1 MNIHT
6 IILAGGRG
14 TRMLSQKAKVLQ
26 KLASKTMLQHILT
39 SAKQV
44 SDKISVVVGFDKEGV
59 EEEISHLSINAKT
72 YLQKKQIGTADAVKS
87 VIDEINDSEKVLI
100 LYGDVPLIKAS
111 TLNNLCSTE
120 GDIAI
125 LTTLLKNPTGYGRVV
140 KDSNNLVTRIVE
152 EKDATDMQKE
162 INEIFTGI
170 LVAPGKA
177 LKELI
182 PLINNENAAQEYYL
196 TDLIGIASE
205 KGFKINAQDS
215 PKSET
220 MGANNRLEQEELERV
235 LRNMN
240 AEDLLKAGATLIDK
254 SRIDIRGNIEVG
266 ADCVIDVN
274 VIFEGDVELGDNVEI
289 GANSVISDTKIDNGT
304 KILPFSHIVQS
315 NNIGKDCSI
324 GPYARLREGSIIEN
338 EAKIG
343 NFVET
348 KKSTIGKSSKANHF
362 SYLGDAQIGDNVNIG
377 AGTITCNY
385 DGKDKHKTNIGE
397 GSFIGTNSSLVAP
410 INIGKNAYVGAGSTI
425 TKDIPDD
432 ALGVGRGKQI
442 NKENWSKKKK

>member
-1 MNIHT
+1 MDIHT
-6 IILAGGRG
+6 IILAGGKG

-26 KLASKTMLQHILT
+26 KLASKTMLQHILV

-72 YLQKKQIGTADAVKS
+72 YQQKKQIGTADAVKA

-140 KDSNNLVTRIVE
+140 KDSSNLVTRIVE

-215 PKSET
+215 PKIET

-254 SRIDIRGNIEVG
+254 SRIDIRGNVEVG
-266 ADCVIDVN
+266 VDCVIDIN

-315 NNIGKDCSI
+315 NIGKDCSI

>member
-1 MNIHT
+1 
-6 IILAGGRG
+6 
-14 TRMLSQKAKVLQ
+14 MLSQNAKVLQ
-26 KLASKTMLQHILT
+26 KLASKTMLQHILV

-72 YLQKKQIGTADAVKS
+72 YQQKKQIGTADAVKA

-140 KDSNNLVTRIVE
+140 KDSSNLVTRIVE

-254 SRIDIRGNIEVG
+254 SRIDIRGNVEVG

-274 VIFEGDVELGDNVEI
+274 VIFEGNVELGDNVEI
-289 GANSVISDTKIDNGT
+289 GANSVISDTKIDKGT

-315 NNIGKDCSI
+315 NIGKNCSI

>member
-1 MNIHT
+1 MDIHT
-6 IILAGGRG
+6 IILAGGKG

-26 KLASKTMLQHILT
+26 KLASKTMLQHILV

-72 YLQKKQIGTADAVKS
+72 YQQKKQIGTADAVKA

-254 SRIDIRGNIEVG
+254 SRIDIRGNVEVG

-315 NNIGKDCSI
+315 NIGKDCSI

>member
-26 KLASKTMLQHILT
+26 KLASKTMLQHILV

-254 SRIDIRGNIEVG
+254 SRIDIRGNVEVG

-315 NNIGKDCSI
+315 NIGKDCSI

>member
-1 MNIHT
+1 MDIHT

-26 KLASKTMLQHILT
+26 KLASKTMLQHILV

-72 YLQKKQIGTADAVKS
+72 YQQKKQIGTADAVKS

-254 SRIDIRGNIEVG
+254 SRIDIRGNVEVG

-315 NNIGKDCSI
+315 NIGKDCSI